1 MDHYCFFRKIFGQ
14 ATPKRR
20 RRGGAKREPD
30 RAKPQWKFG
39 EMLRPEG
46 LADHYFSFGCGFAAL
61 FFCVSVFPLTAV
73 AQTRPIPRTADGRP
87 DLQGV
92 WSLATITPLER
103 PAELAGKE
111 FFASDREAA
120 DYEADVRRRNN
131 MDRRDGPAEADVG
144 RAYNDFWYDR
154 GTKVAKT
161 RRTSLVIDPPDGKVP
176 PLTPAARERQNQR
189 LAANRGHEFD
199 GPENRPLAE
208 RCIIWPST
216 GPPMIPTAYN
226 NSIQIVQTPG
236 SVAILIEMIH
246 DVRIIPLDN
255 RPHLP
260 QHIRQLKG
268 DSRGHWDGDTL
279 VVETTNFTNR
289 TAFRGASQNMRLTDR
304 FRRTDA
310 DSLLYQFTVEDPET
324 FTAPWTVEIPVTR
337 SASPVFEYACHEGNE
352 AMTGGLAG
360 ARAGEGKFGLR

>member
-1 MDHYCFFRKIFGQ
+1 M
-14 ATPKRR
+14 TRR
-20 RRGGAKREPD
+20 
-30 RAKPQWKFG
+30 F
-39 EMLRPEG
+39 LIS
-46 LADHYFSFGCGFAAL
+46 LFSFVAMTVIWSSASYAARQKA
-61 FFCVSVFPLTAV
+61 SASQKGQPIAKTS
-73 AQTRPIPRTADGRP
+73 IPRRADGRP

-92 WSLATITPLER
+92 WSFATITPLER
-103 PAELAGKE
+103 PADLAGKE
-111 FFASDREAA
+111 FFASDKEAA
-120 DYEADVRRRNN
+120 DYEAEVQKRNN

-154 GTKVAKT
+154 GTKVTKT
-161 RRTSLVIDPPDGKVP
+161 KRTSLIVEPRDGKIP
-176 PLTPAARERQNQR
+176 PLTPAARDRQAER

-226 NSIQIVQTPG
+226 NNIQIVQADGYVT
-236 SVAILIEMIH
+236 ILVEMIH

-255 RPHLP
+255 RPHLS
-260 QHIRQLKG
+260 QDVRQLKG
-268 DSRGHWDGDTL
+268 DSRAHWDGDTL

-289 TAFRGASQNMRLTDR
+289 TAFRGASENLRVTER

-310 DSLLYQFTVEDPET
+310 DTLLYQFTVDDPET
-324 FTAPWTVEIPVTR
+324 FTTPWTAEIPVTK
-337 SASPVFEYACHEGNE
+337 SSGALFEYACHEGNY

-360 ARAGEGKFGLR
+360 ARAEEGKVGLR